1 MALLSIKD
9 VTFTFSHP
17 VLLDGVTIHIE
28 RGERVGLVGRNG
40 AGKSTLLRLI
50 GGELKPDDGSVV
62 IESGA
67 RLSSLTQ
74 HVPDTKGGSIF
85 AQVADGIPNIGADI
99 AEFRTLD
106 LKSHAETLSADEQSR
121 LDSAIERIG
130 AEERGWDALHS
141 VERTLREMSLDPD
154 QTFDSLSAGKK
165 RRVLLA
171 RALVTEPDVLL
182 LDEPTNHLDIDSI
195 LWLQDFLSRYA
206 GTLIFV
212 THDRAFLQALAN
224 RIIEVDRGRLFDWT
238 CDYATFLTRRDAMLE
253 AEEQQQALFDKKLAE
268 EEKWIRQGIKARR
281 TRNEGRVRALKEL
294 REVRKQRRDKIG
306 KAKMQLQEAERSGM
320 LVSKADDVSFGYDD
334 ELIIRNLSTRVFRG
348 DRIGLIGPNGVGKTT
363 LLKVLLNELKP
374 NSGNIRV
381 GTNISVAYFD
391 QLRAQLDEEKSVRE
405 NIGDGSDFVLI
416 NGVRKHVVGYLQ
428 DFLFS
433 PERVQTR
440 VNFLSGG
447 ERNRL
452 LLARLFT
459 KPANVLVLDE
469 PTNDLDAETLELL
482 EELLAQ
488 FSGTLLLVSHD
499 RAFLNNV
506 ATSTFVFEGD
516 GVIREFDGGYDD
528 WQRQKSEEEA
538 AQAPTAVKSANANAA
553 AKQTNNAGNATA
565 SSPSA
570 GSSPHPEKTAKP
582 RKLSFKEQRELEA
595 LPKRI
600 EEIENRQK
608 ELHAQMADPSF
619 YQQPREQ
626 IAAATSE
633 LEQLEEE
640 LLEKF
645 DRWESLE
652 SETA

>member
-17 VLLDGVTIHIE
+17 VLLDGVTVHIE

-50 GGELKPDDGSVV
+50 GGELKPDDGAVAF
-62 IESGA
+62 EAGA
-67 RLSSLTQ
+67 RLASLTQ

-171 RALVTEPDVLL
+171 RALVTEPDILL

-195 LWLQDFLSRYA
+195 LWLQDFLSRFA

-294 REVRKQRRDKIG
+294 REVRKQRRDKVG
-306 KAKMQLQEAERSGM
+306 KAKMQLQNAERSGM

-334 ELIIRNLSTRVFRG
+334 ELIIRNLTTRVFRG

-363 LLKVLLNELKP
+363 LLKVLLNELQP

-391 QLRAQLDEEKSVRE
+391 QLRAQLDEDKSVRE

-440 VNFLSGG
+440 VSFLSGG

-528 WQRQKSEEEA
+528 WLRQKSATNE
-538 AQAPTAVKSANANAA
+538 QAA
-553 AKQTNNAGNATA
+553 AIAKAEQKYQA
-565 SSPSA
+565 SSSDETA
-570 GSSPHPEKTAKP
+570 TTDTSSSDSRAARKP
-582 RKLSFKEQRELEA
+582 RKLSFKEQRELQT

-608 ELHAQMADPSF
+608 ELHALMADPSF
-619 YQQPREQ
+619 YQKPREE
-626 IAAATSE
+626 IAAATDE

-652 SETA
+652 SPTA

>member
-17 VLLDGVTIHIE
+17 VLLDGVTVHIE

-50 GGELKPDDGSVV
+50 GGELKPDNGSVV
-62 IESGA
+62 LESGA
-67 RLSSLTQ
+67 RLASLTQ
-74 HVPDTKGGSIF
+74 HVPDAKGGSIF

-106 LKSHAETLSADEQSR
+106 LKSNSEALTPDEQTR
-121 LDSAIERIG
+121 IDRAIERIG
-130 AEERGWDALHS
+130 AEEHGWDALHS

-195 LWLQDFLSRYA
+195 LWLQDFLSRFA

-238 CDYATFLTRRDAMLE
+238 CDYATFLIRRDAMLE

-294 REVRKQRRDKIG
+294 REVRAQRRDKVG

-320 LVSKADDVSFGYDD
+320 LVSKADNVSFAYDKQP
-334 ELIIRNLSTRVFRG
+334 IIRNLTTRVFRG

-363 LLKVLLNELKP
+363 LLKVLLNELQP
-374 NSGNIRV
+374 QSGNVRV

-416 NGVRKHVVGYLQ
+416 NGQRKHVVGYLQ

-440 VNFLSGG
+440 VSFLSGG

-528 WQRQKSEEEA
+528 WLRQKSDTN
-538 AQAPTAVKSANANAA
+538 QQAA
-553 AKQTNNAGNATA
+553 ATA
-565 SSPSA
+565 KAEQKYQASGSDDASTSDTSSSDSRSA
-570 GSSPHPEKTAKP
+570 SKP
-582 RKLSFKEQRELEA
+582 RKLSFKEQRELET
-595 LPKRI
+595 LPKQI

-608 ELHAQMADPSF
+608 ELHALMADPSF
-619 YQQPREQ
+619 YQKPREE
-626 IAAATSE
+626 IATATDE

-640 LLEKF
+640 LLKKF

-652 SETA
+652 AQTA

>member
-17 VLLDGVTIHIE
+17 VLLDGVTVHIE

-40 AGKSTLLRLI
+40 AGKSTLLKLI
-50 GGELKPDDGSVV
+50 GGELKPDDGSV
-62 IESGA
+62 ILESGA
-67 RLSSLTQ
+67 RLASLTQ
-74 HVPDTKGGSIF
+74 HVPDAKGGSIF

-106 LKSHAETLSADEQSR
+106 LKAHAQQLSADEQAK
-121 LDSAIERIG
+121 LDIAIERIG

-195 LWLQDFLSRYA
+195 LWLQDFLSRYT

-294 REVRKQRRDKIG
+294 REVRAQRRDKVG

-320 LVSKADDVSFGYDD
+320 LVSKADNVSFAYD
-334 ELIIRNLSTRVFRG
+334 EQPIIRDLSTTVFRG

-363 LLKVLLNELKP
+363 LLKVLLGELKP
-374 NSGNIRV
+374 QSGNVRV
-381 GTNISVAYFD
+381 GTNTSVAYFD

-416 NGVRKHVVGYLQ
+416 NGQRKHVVGYLQ

-440 VNFLSGG
+440 VSFLSGG

-482 EELLAQ
+482 EELLAN
-488 FSGTLLLVSHD
+488 FSGTLLIVSHD

-506 ATSTFVFEGD
+506 ATSTFVFEGN

-528 WQRQKSEEEA
+528 WLRQKSDTN
-538 AQAPTAVKSANANAA
+538 QQAA
-553 AKQTNNAGNATA
+553 ATA
-565 SSPSA
+565 KAEQKYQASGSAESSTDNSSPTNSKPA
-570 GSSPHPEKTAKP
+570 SKP
-582 RKLSFKEQRELEA
+582 RRLSFKEQRELET

-608 ELHAQMADPSF
+608 ELHALMADPSF
-619 YQQPREQ
+619 YQKSREE
-626 IAAATSE
+626 IAAATDE

-640 LLEKF
+640 LLEKL

-652 SETA
+652 SHTA

>member
-9 VTFTFSHP
+9 VTFTFTHP
-17 VLLDGVTIHIE
+17 VLLDGVTVNIE

-40 AGKSTLLRLI
+40 AGKSTLLKLI
-50 GGELKPDDGSVV
+50 GGELKPDDGGVTL
-62 IESGA
+62 EAGA
-67 RLSSLTQ
+67 CLASLMQ
-74 HVPDTKGGSIF
+74 HVPDAKGGSIF
-85 AQVADGIPNIGADI
+85 AQVSDGIPNIGGDI

-106 LKSHAETLSADEQSR
+106 LKSHTETLTADEQLR
-121 LDSAIERIG
+121 MDSAIERIG
-130 AEERGWDALHS
+130 AEEKGWDALHS

-195 LWLQDFLSRYA
+195 LWLQDFLSRYS

-268 EEKWIRQGIKARR
+268 EERWIRQGIKARR
-281 TRNEGRVRALKEL
+281 TRNEGRVRALKDL
-294 REVRKQRRDKIG
+294 REVRKQRRDKVG

-320 LVSKADDVSFGYDD
+320 LVSKADNVSFAYDD
-334 ELIIRNLSTRVFRG
+334 QQIIRNLSTTIFRG

-363 LLKVLLNELKP
+363 LLKVLLNDLKP
-374 NSGNIRV
+374 NSGTIRV
-381 GTNISVAYFD
+381 GTNTSVAYFD
-391 QLRAQLDEEKSVRE
+391 QLRAQLEEDKSVRE
-405 NIGDGSDFVLI
+405 NIGDGSDYVLI
-416 NGVRKHVVGYLQ
+416 NGQRKHVVGYLQ

-433 PERVQTR
+433 PDRVQTR
-440 VNFLSGG
+440 VSFLSGG

-459 KPANVLVLDE
+459 KPANILVLDE

-528 WQRQKSEEEA
+528 WLRQKSDSNY
-538 AQAPTAVKSANANAA
+538 QAA
-553 AKQTNNAGNATA
+553 ALAKAEKKYQESAAGQCLPPTTRRLQLPTRRLSRVSLASKNN
-565 SSPSA
+565 
-570 GSSPHPEKTAKP
+570 
-582 RKLSFKEQRELEA
+582 
-595 LPKRI
+595 
-600 EEIENRQK
+600 EN
-608 ELHAQMADPSF
+608 
-619 YQQPREQ
+619 
-626 IAAATSE
+626 
-633 LEQLEEE
+633 
-640 LLEKF
+640 
-645 DRWESLE
+645 
-652 SETA
+652 

>member
-17 VLLDGVTIHIE
+17 VLLDGVTVHIE

-40 AGKSTLLRLI
+40 AGKSTLLKLI

-62 IESGA
+62 LESGA
-67 RLSSLTQ
+67 CLASLTQ
-74 HVPDTKGGSIF
+74 HVPDAKGGSIF

-106 LKSHAETLSADEQSR
+106 LKSQADPLSPDEQKR
-121 LDSAIERIG
+121 LDTAIERIG

-195 LWLQDFLSRYA
+195 LWLQDFLSRYT

-294 REVRKQRRDKIG
+294 REVRRQRRDKVG

-320 LVSKADDVSFGYDD
+320 LVSKADNVSFAYDD
-334 ELIIRNLSTRVFRG
+334 QPIIRDLSTTVFRG

-363 LLKVLLNELKP
+363 LLKVLLGELQP
-374 NSGNIRV
+374 QSGNVRV
-381 GTNISVAYFD
+381 GTNTSVAYFD

-416 NGVRKHVVGYLQ
+416 NGQRKHVVGYLQ

-440 VNFLSGG
+440 VSFLSGG

-482 EELLAQ
+482 EELLAN

-528 WQRQKSEEEA
+528 WLRQKSATSE
-538 AQAPTAVKSANANAA
+538 QAA
-553 AKQTNNAGNATA
+553 A
-565 SSPSA
+565 
-570 GSSPHPEKTAKP
+570 TAKAEQKYQASGSAESSTNDAPPSDSRPAGKP
-582 RKLSFKEQRELEA
+582 RRLSFKEQRELET

-608 ELHAQMADPSF
+608 ELHALMADPNF
-619 YQQPREQ
+619 YQKPREE
-626 IAAATSE
+626 IAAATDE
-633 LEQLEEE
+633 LDQLEEE

-652 SETA
+652 SPSA

>member
-17 VLLDGVTIHIE
+17 VLLDGVTVHIE

-40 AGKSTLLRLI
+40 AGKSTLLKLI

-62 IESGA
+62 FESGA
-67 RLSSLTQ
+67 RLASLTQ

-106 LKSHAETLSADEQSR
+106 LKSNAETLSADEQSR
-121 LDSAIERIG
+121 LDSAIEKIG

-195 LWLQDFLSRYA
+195 LWLQDFLSRFA

-281 TRNEGRVRALKEL
+281 TRNEGRVRALKDL
-294 REVRKQRRDKIG
+294 REVRAQRRDKVG
-306 KAKMQLQEAERSGM
+306 KAKMQLQDAERSGM
-320 LVSKADDVSFGYDD
+320 LVSKADNVSFGYDD
-334 ELIIRNLSTRVFRG
+334 ELIIRNLTTRVFRG

-391 QLRAQLDEEKSVRE
+391 QLRAQLDEDKSVRE
-405 NIGDGSDFVLI
+405 NVGDGSDFVLI

-440 VNFLSGG
+440 VSFLSGG

-482 EELLAQ
+482 EDLLAQ

-528 WQRQKSEEEA
+528 WLRQKSDTN
-538 AQAPTAVKSANANAA
+538 QQAA
-553 AKQTNNAGNATA
+553 ATA
-565 SSPSA
+565 KAEQKYQASGSNESSTA
-570 GSSPHPEKTAKP
+570 DTSSSDSKAASKP
-582 RKLSFKEQRELEA
+582 RKLSFKEQRELEI

-600 EEIENRQK
+600 EEIETRQK
-608 ELHAQMADPSF
+608 ELHALMADPSF
-619 YQQPREQ
+619 YQKPREE
-626 IAAATSE
+626 IAAATDE

-645 DRWESLE
+645 DRWESIE
-652 SETA
+652 SRTA

>member
-9 VTFTFSHP
+9 VTFTFTHP
-17 VLLDGVTIHIE
+17 VLLDGVTVNIE

-40 AGKSTLLRLI
+40 AGKSTLLKLI
-50 GGELKPDDGSVV
+50 GGELKPDDGGVTL
-62 IESGA
+62 EAGA
-67 RLSSLTQ
+67 CLASLMQ
-74 HVPDTKGGSIF
+74 HVPDAKGGSIF
-85 AQVADGIPNIGADI
+85 AQVSDGIPNIGGDI

-106 LKSHAETLSADEQSR
+106 LKSHTETLTADEQLR
-121 LDSAIERIG
+121 MDSAIERIG
-130 AEERGWDALHS
+130 AEEKGWDALHS

-195 LWLQDFLSRYA
+195 LWLQDFLSRYS

-268 EEKWIRQGIKARR
+268 EERWIRQGIKARR
-281 TRNEGRVRALKEL
+281 TRNEGRVRALKDL
-294 REVRKQRRDKIG
+294 REVRKQRRDKVG

-320 LVSKADDVSFGYDD
+320 LVSKADNVSFAYDD
-334 ELIIRNLSTRVFRG
+334 QQIIRNLSTTIFRG

-363 LLKVLLNELKP
+363 LLKVLLNDLKP
-374 NSGNIRV
+374 NSGTIRV
-381 GTNISVAYFD
+381 GTNTSVAYFD
-391 QLRAQLDEEKSVRE
+391 QLRAQLEEDKSVRE
-405 NIGDGSDFVLI
+405 NIGDGSDYVLI
-416 NGVRKHVVGYLQ
+416 NGQRKHVVGYLQ

-433 PERVQTR
+433 PDRVQTR
-440 VNFLSGG
+440 VSFLSGG

-459 KPANVLVLDE
+459 KPANILVLDE

-528 WQRQKSEEEA
+528 WLRQKSDSNY
-538 AQAPTAVKSANANAA
+538 QAA
-553 AKQTNNAGNATA
+553 ALAKAEKKYQESGSRTVPA
-565 SSPSA
+565 SDNSPPSTPN
-570 GSSPHPEKTAKP
+570 STAKP
-582 RKLSFKEQRELEA
+582 RKLSFKEQRELET
-595 LPKRI
+595 LPRRI
-600 EEIENRQK
+600 EEIENRQQK
-608 ELHAQMADPSF
+608 LHALMADPSF
-619 YQQPREQ
+619 YQKPRED
-626 IAAATSE
+626 IAAATEE

-640 LLEKF
+640 LMEKF

-652 SETA
+652 SQTS

>member
-9 VTFTFSHP
+9 VTFTFTHP
-17 VLLDGVTIHIE
+17 VLLDGVTVNIE

-40 AGKSTLLRLI
+40 AGKSTLLKLI
-50 GGELKPDDGSVV
+50 GGELKPDDGGVTL
-62 IESGA
+62 EAGA
-67 RLSSLTQ
+67 CLASLMQ
-74 HVPDTKGGSIF
+74 HVPDAKGGSIF
-85 AQVADGIPNIGADI
+85 AQVSDGIPNIGGDI

-106 LKSHAETLSADEQSR
+106 LKSHTETLTADEQLR
-121 LDSAIERIG
+121 MDSAIERIG
-130 AEERGWDALHS
+130 AEEKGWDALHS

-195 LWLQDFLSRYA
+195 LWLQDFLSRYS

-268 EEKWIRQGIKARR
+268 EERWIRQGIKARR
-281 TRNEGRVRALKEL
+281 TRNEGRVRALKDL
-294 REVRKQRRDKIG
+294 REVRKQRREKVG

-320 LVSKADDVSFGYDD
+320 LVSKADNVSFAYDD
-334 ELIIRNLSTRVFRG
+334 QQIIRNLSTTIFRG

-363 LLKVLLNELKP
+363 LLKVLLNDLKP
-374 NSGNIRV
+374 NSGTIRV
-381 GTNISVAYFD
+381 GTNTSVAYFD
-391 QLRAQLDEEKSVRE
+391 QLRAQLEEDKSVRE
-405 NIGDGSDFVLI
+405 NIGDGSDYVLI
-416 NGVRKHVVGYLQ
+416 NGQRKHVVGYLQ

-433 PERVQTR
+433 PDRVQTR
-440 VNFLSGG
+440 VSFLSGG

-459 KPANVLVLDE
+459 KPANILVLDE

-528 WQRQKSEEEA
+528 WLRQKSDSNY
-538 AQAPTAVKSANANAA
+538 QAA
-553 AKQTNNAGNATA
+553 ALAKSEKKYQESGSRTVPA
-565 SSPSA
+565 SDNSPPSTPN
-570 GSSPHPEKTAKP
+570 STAKP
-582 RKLSFKEQRELEA
+582 RKLSFKEQRELET
-595 LPKRI
+595 LPRRI
-600 EEIENRQK
+600 EEIENRQQK
-608 ELHAQMADPSF
+608 LHALMADPSF
-619 YQQPREQ
+619 YQKPRED
-626 IAAATSE
+626 IAAATEE

-640 LLEKF
+640 LMEKF

-652 SETA
+652 SQTS

>member
-17 VLLDGVTIHIE
+17 VLLDGVTVHIE

-40 AGKSTLLRLI
+40 AGKSTLLKLI
-50 GGELKPDDGSVV
+50 GGELKPDDGSV
-62 IESGA
+62 ILESGA
-67 RLSSLTQ
+67 RLASLTQ
-74 HVPDTKGGSIF
+74 HVPDAKGGSIF

-106 LKSHAETLSADEQSR
+106 LKAHAQQLSADEQAK
-121 LDSAIERIG
+121 LDIAIERIG

-195 LWLQDFLSRYA
+195 LWLQDFLSRYT

-294 REVRKQRRDKIG
+294 REVRAQRRDKVG

-320 LVSKADDVSFGYDD
+320 LVSKADNVSFAYD
-334 ELIIRNLSTRVFRG
+334 EQPIIRDLSTTVFRG

-363 LLKVLLNELKP
+363 LLKVLLGELKP
-374 NSGNIRV
+374 QSGNVRV
-381 GTNISVAYFD
+381 GTNTSVAYFD

-416 NGVRKHVVGYLQ
+416 NGQRKHVVGYLQ

-440 VNFLSGG
+440 VSFLSGG

-482 EELLAQ
+482 EELLAN
-488 FSGTLLLVSHD
+488 FSGTLLIVSHD

-506 ATSTFVFEGD
+506 ATSTFVFEGN

-528 WQRQKSEEEA
+528 WLRQKSDTN
-538 AQAPTAVKSANANAA
+538 QQAA
-553 AKQTNNAGNATA
+553 ATA
-565 SSPSA
+565 KAEQKYQASGSAESSTDNSSPTNSKPA
-570 GSSPHPEKTAKP
+570 SKP
-582 RKLSFKEQRELEA
+582 RRLSFKEQRELET

-608 ELHAQMADPSF
+608 ELHALMADPSF
-619 YQQPREQ
+619 YQKSREE
-626 IAAATSE
+626 IAAATDE

-652 SETA
+652 SHTA

>member
-9 VTFTFSHP
+9 VTFTFTHP
-17 VLLDGVTIHIE
+17 VLLDGVTVNIE

-40 AGKSTLLRLI
+40 AGKSTLLKLI
-50 GGELKPDDGSVV
+50 GGELKPDDGGVTL
-62 IESGA
+62 EAGA
-67 RLSSLTQ
+67 CLASLMQ
-74 HVPDTKGGSIF
+74 HVPDAKGGSIF
-85 AQVADGIPNIGADI
+85 AQVSDGIPNIGGDI

-106 LKSHAETLSADEQSR
+106 LKSHTETLTADEQLR
-121 LDSAIERIG
+121 MDSAIERIG
-130 AEERGWDALHS
+130 AEEQGWDALHS

-195 LWLQDFLSRYA
+195 LWLQDFLSRYS

-268 EEKWIRQGIKARR
+268 EERWIRQGIKARR

-294 REVRKQRRDKIG
+294 REVRKQRRDKVG

-320 LVSKADDVSFGYDD
+320 LVSKADNVSFAYDD
-334 ELIIRNLSTRVFRG
+334 QPIIRNLSTTVFRG

-363 LLKVLLNELKP
+363 LLKVLLNDLKP
-374 NSGNIRV
+374 DSGTIRI
-381 GTNISVAYFD
+381 GTNTSVAYFD
-391 QLRAQLDEEKSVRE
+391 QLRAQLEEDKSVRE
-405 NIGDGSDFVLI
+405 NIGDGSDYVLI
-416 NGVRKHVVGYLQ
+416 NGQRKHVVGYLQ

-433 PERVQTR
+433 PDRVQTR
-440 VNFLSGG
+440 VSFLSGG

-459 KPANVLVLDE
+459 KPANILVLDE

-482 EELLAQ
+482 EELLSQ

-528 WQRQKSEEEA
+528 WLRQKSDSND
-538 AQAPTAVKSANANAA
+538 QAA
-553 AKQTNNAGNATA
+553 ALAKSEKKYQESGSRAVPASGN
-565 SSPSA
+565 SPPLTLKS
-570 GSSPHPEKTAKP
+570 TVKP
-582 RKLSFKEQRELEA
+582 RKLSFKEQRELET
-595 LPKRI
+595 LPKQI
-600 EEIENRQK
+600 EEIENRQQ
-608 ELHAQMADPSF
+608 ELHALMADPSF
-619 YQQPREQ
+619 YQKPREE
-626 IAAATSE
+626 IAAATEE
-633 LEQLEEE
+633 LEHLEEE
-640 LLEKF
+640 LMEKF

-652 SETA
+652 SHTA

>member
-1 MALLSIKD
+1 MALLSIKN

-17 VLLDGVTIHIE
+17 VLLDGVTVNIE

-50 GGELKPDDGSVV
+50 GGELKPDDGCVTLDN
-62 IESGA
+62 GA

-74 HVPDTKGGSIF
+74 HVPDAKGGSIF
-85 AQVADGIPNIGADI
+85 AQVSDGIPKIGADI
-99 AEFRTLD
+99 AEFRRLD
-106 LKSHAETLSADEQSR
+106 HKSQTETLTPAEQSA

-195 LWLQDFLSRYA
+195 LWLQDFLSRFS

-238 CDYATFLTRRDAMLE
+238 CDYATFLLRRDAMLE

-268 EEKWIRQGIKARR
+268 EERWIRQGIKARR

-294 REVRKQRRDKIG
+294 REVRSQRRDKVG

-320 LVSKADDVSFGYDD
+320 LVSKADNVSFAYDNQP
-334 ELIIRNLSTRVFRG
+334 IIRNLSTTVFRG

-374 NSGNIRV
+374 QSGNIRV
-381 GTNISVAYFD
+381 GTNVSVAYFD
-391 QLRAQLDEEKSVRE
+391 QLRAQLEEDKSVRE
-405 NIGDGSDFVLI
+405 NIGDGSDFVVI
-416 NGVRKHVVGYLQ
+416 NGQRKHVVGYLQ

-440 VNFLSGG
+440 VSFLSGG

-516 GVIREFDGGYDD
+516 GVVREFDGGYDD
-528 WQRQKSEEEA
+528 WLRQKSENLEIAAAEA
-538 AQAPTAVKSANANAA
+538 KAASAQAANTSSTTPPGQPAVR
-553 AKQTNNAGNATA
+553 T
-565 SSPSA
+565 
-570 GSSPHPEKTAKP
+570 
-582 RKLSFKEQRELEA
+582 RKLSFKEQRELES

-600 EEIENRQK
+600 EELETRQK
-608 ELHAQMADPSF
+608 ELHVRMADPSF
-619 YQQPREQ
+619 YQKSREE
-626 IAAATSE
+626 IAEATAQLE
-633 LEQLEEE
+633 KLEQE
-640 LLEKF
+640 LLKTF
-645 DRWESLE
+645 DYWERLE
-652 SETA
+652 AQTA

>member
-17 VLLDGVTIHIE
+17 VLLDGVTVHIE

-40 AGKSTLLRLI
+40 AGKSTLLKLI
-50 GGELKPDDGSVV
+50 GGELKPDDGSV
-62 IESGA
+62 ILESGA
-67 RLSSLTQ
+67 RLASLTQ
-74 HVPDTKGGSIF
+74 HVPDAKGGSIF

-106 LKSHAETLSADEQSR
+106 LKAHAQQLSADEQAK
-121 LDSAIERIG
+121 LDIAIERIG

-195 LWLQDFLSRYA
+195 LWLQDFLSRYT

-294 REVRKQRRDKIG
+294 REVRAQRRYKVG

-320 LVSKADDVSFGYDD
+320 LVSKADNVSFAYD
-334 ELIIRNLSTRVFRG
+334 EQPIIRDLSTTVFRG

-363 LLKVLLNELKP
+363 LLKVLLGELKP
-374 NSGNIRV
+374 QSGNVRV
-381 GTNISVAYFD
+381 GTNTSVAYFD

-416 NGVRKHVVGYLQ
+416 NGQRKHVVGYLQ

-440 VNFLSGG
+440 VSFLSGG

-482 EELLAQ
+482 EELLAN
-488 FSGTLLLVSHD
+488 FSGTLLIVSHD

-506 ATSTFVFEGD
+506 ATSTFVFEGN

-528 WQRQKSEEEA
+528 WLRQKSDTN
-538 AQAPTAVKSANANAA
+538 QQAA
-553 AKQTNNAGNATA
+553 ATA
-565 SSPSA
+565 KAEQKYQASGSAESSTDNSSPTNSKPA
-570 GSSPHPEKTAKP
+570 SKP
-582 RKLSFKEQRELEA
+582 RRLSFKEQRELET

-608 ELHAQMADPSF
+608 ELHALMADPSF
-619 YQQPREQ
+619 YQKSREE
-626 IAAATSE
+626 IAAATDE

-652 SETA
+652 SHTA

>member
-17 VLLDGVTIHIE
+17 TLLDGVTVNIE
-28 RGERVGLVGRNG
+28 RGERIGLVGRNG

-50 GGELKPDDGSVV
+50 GGELKPDNGSVTL
-62 IESGA
+62 ETGA
-67 RLSSLTQ
+67 RLASLTQ
-74 HVPDTKGGSIF
+74 HVPDSKGGAIF
-85 AQVADGIPNIGADI
+85 AQVADGIPGIGADI
-99 AEFRTLD
+99 AEFR
-106 LKSHAETLSADEQSR
+106 R
-121 LDSAIERIG
+121 LDSKSHSSALSPAEQQRLDRAIEQIG
-130 AEERGWDALHS
+130 AEEHGWDALHS

-195 LWLQDFLSRYA
+195 LWLQDFLSRFA

-238 CDYATFLTRRDAMLE
+238 CDYRTFLERRDAMLE

-268 EEKWIRQGIKARR
+268 EERWIRQGIKARR

-294 REVRKQRRDKIG
+294 REIRKQRRDKIG

-320 LVSKADDVSFGYDD
+320 LVSKAENVSFAYDD
-334 ELIIRNLSTRVFRG
+334 EPIIRDFSTTVFRG

-363 LLKVLLNELKP
+363 LLKILLNELAP
-374 NSGNIRV
+374 QSGSVRI
-381 GTNISVAYFD
+381 GTNVSVAYFD
-391 QLRAQLDEEKSVRE
+391 QLRAQLDEDKSVRE

-416 NGVRKHVVGYLQ
+416 NGQRKHVVGYLQ

-440 VNFLSGG
+440 VSFLSGG

-482 EELLAQ
+482 EELLSQ

-506 ATSTFVFEGD
+506 ATSTLVFEGD

-528 WQRQKSEEEA
+528 WLRQRSETGSPPSDSLQKTQAKSPPDSNPEA
-538 AQAPTAVKSANANAA
+538 R
-553 AKQTNNAGNATA
+553 ATA
-565 SSPSA
+565 GSPNKASA
-570 GSSPHPEKTAKP
+570 VKP

-595 LPKRI
+595 LPVRI
-600 EEIENRQK
+600 EEIESRQK
-608 ELHAQMADPSF
+608 ELHALMADPSF
-619 YQQPREQ
+619 YQKPREE
-626 IAAATSE
+626 IAAATQE

-640 LLEKF
+640 LMEKF
-645 DRWESLE
+645 ERWESLE
-652 SETA
+652 SPAG

>member
-9 VTFTFSHP
+9 VTFTFTHP
-17 VLLDGVTIHIE
+17 VLLDGVTVNIE

-40 AGKSTLLRLI
+40 AGKSTLLKLI
-50 GGELKPDDGSVV
+50 GGELKPDDGGVTL
-62 IESGA
+62 EAGA
-67 RLSSLTQ
+67 CLASLMQ
-74 HVPDTKGGSIF
+74 HVPDAKGGSIF
-85 AQVADGIPNIGADI
+85 AQVSDGIPNIGGDI

-106 LKSHAETLSADEQSR
+106 LKSHTETLTADEQLR
-121 LDSAIERIG
+121 MDSAIERIG
-130 AEERGWDALHS
+130 AEEKGWDALHS

-195 LWLQDFLSRYA
+195 LWLQDFLSRYS

-268 EEKWIRQGIKARR
+268 EERWIRQGIKARR
-281 TRNEGRVRALKEL
+281 TRNEGRVRALKDL
-294 REVRKQRRDKIG
+294 REVRKQRREKVG

-320 LVSKADDVSFGYDD
+320 LVSKADNVSFAYDD
-334 ELIIRNLSTRVFRG
+334 QQIIRNLSTTIFRG

-363 LLKVLLNELKP
+363 LLKVLLNDLKP
-374 NSGNIRV
+374 NSGTIRV
-381 GTNISVAYFD
+381 GTNTSVAYFD
-391 QLRAQLDEEKSVRE
+391 QLRAQLEEDKSVRE
-405 NIGDGSDFVLI
+405 NIGDGSDYVLI
-416 NGVRKHVVGYLQ
+416 NGQRKHVVGYLQ

-433 PERVQTR
+433 PDRVQTR
-440 VNFLSGG
+440 VSFLSGG

-459 KPANVLVLDE
+459 KPANILVLDE

-528 WQRQKSEEEA
+528 WLRQKSDSNY
-538 AQAPTAVKSANANAA
+538 QAA
-553 AKQTNNAGNATA
+553 ALAKSEKKYQESGSRTVPA
-565 SSPSA
+565 SDNSPPSTPN
-570 GSSPHPEKTAKP
+570 STAKP
-582 RKLSFKEQRELEA
+582 RKLSFKEQRELET
-595 LPKRI
+595 LPRRI
-600 EEIENRQK
+600 EEIENRQQK
-608 ELHAQMADPSF
+608 LHALMADPSF
-619 YQQPREQ
+619 YQKPRED
-626 IAAATSE
+626 IAAATEE

-640 LLEKF
+640 LMEKF
-645 DRWESLE
+645 DRWESIE
-652 SETA
+652 SQTS

>member
-17 VLLDGVTIHIE
+17 TLLDGVTVNIE
-28 RGERVGLVGRNG
+28 RGEKVGLVGRNG

-50 GGELKPDDGSVV
+50 GGELKPDNGSVTL
-62 IESGA
+62 EAGA

-74 HVPDTKGGSIF
+74 HVPDAKSGSIF
-85 AQVADGIPNIGADI
+85 AQVADGIPGIGADI
-99 AEFRTLD
+99 AEFRRLD
-106 LKSHAETLSADEQSR
+106 LKSHSTPLSPDEKSR
-121 LDSAIERIG
+121 LDQAVEHIG
-130 AEERGWDALHS
+130 ADEHGWDALHS

-182 LDEPTNHLDIDSI
+182 LDEPTNHLDIDAI
-195 LWLQDFLSRYA
+195 LWLQDFLSRYS

-238 CDYATFLTRRDAMLE
+238 CDYQTFLQRRDAMLE

-268 EEKWIRQGIKARR
+268 EERWIRQGIKARR

-294 REVRKQRRDKIG
+294 REIRKQRRDKVG
-306 KAKMQLQEAERSGM
+306 KAKMQIQEADRSGM
-320 LVSKADDVSFGYDD
+320 LVSKADNVSFAYDG
-334 ELIIRNLSTRVFRG
+334 EPIIRNFSTTVFRG

-363 LLKVLLNELKP
+363 LLKVLLNELEP
-374 NSGNIRV
+374 QSGTIRV
-381 GTNISVAYFD
+381 GTNVSVAYFD
-391 QLRAQLDEEKSVRE
+391 QLRAQLDEDKSVRE

-416 NGVRKHVVGYLQ
+416 NGQRKHVVGYLQ

-433 PERVQTR
+433 PARVQTK
-440 VNFLSGG
+440 VSFLSGG

-482 EELLAQ
+482 EELLAE

-528 WQRQKSEEEA
+528 WLRQKPGTDTVTAASEQKSKA
-538 AQAPTAVKSANANAA
+538 ATQSAQRSETTDSVSAP
-553 AKQTNNAGNATA
+553 AKTA
-565 SSPSA
+565 SR
-570 GSSPHPEKTAKP
+570 P
-582 RKLSFKEQRELEA
+582 RKLSFKEQRELES

-600 EEIENRQK
+600 EEIENRQQ
-608 ELHAQMADPSF
+608 ELHALMADPSF
-619 YQQPREQ
+619 YQKPREE
-626 IAAATSE
+626 IAAATEE

-640 LLEKF
+640 LMEKF

-652 SETA
+652 SPES

>member
-17 VLLDGVTIHIE
+17 VLLDGVTVHIE

-40 AGKSTLLRLI
+40 AGKSTLLKLI
-50 GGELKPDDGSVV
+50 GGELKPDDGSV
-62 IESGA
+62 ILESGA
-67 RLSSLTQ
+67 RLASLTQ
-74 HVPDTKGGSIF
+74 HVPDAKGGSIF

-106 LKSHAETLSADEQSR
+106 LKAHAQQLSADEQAK
-121 LDSAIERIG
+121 LDIAIERIG

-195 LWLQDFLSRYA
+195 LWLQDFLSRYT

-224 RIIEVDRGRLFDWT
+224 RIIEVDRCRLFDWT

-294 REVRKQRRDKIG
+294 REVRAQRRYKVG

-320 LVSKADDVSFGYDD
+320 LVSKADNVSFAYD
-334 ELIIRNLSTRVFRG
+334 EQPIIRDLSTTVFRG

-363 LLKVLLNELKP
+363 LLKVLLGELKP
-374 NSGNIRV
+374 QSGNVRV
-381 GTNISVAYFD
+381 GTNTSVAYFD

-416 NGVRKHVVGYLQ
+416 NGQRKHVVGYLQ

-440 VNFLSGG
+440 VSFLSGG

-482 EELLAQ
+482 EELLAN
-488 FSGTLLLVSHD
+488 FSGTLLIVSHD

-506 ATSTFVFEGD
+506 ATSTFVFEGN

-528 WQRQKSEEEA
+528 WLRQKSDTN
-538 AQAPTAVKSANANAA
+538 QQAA
-553 AKQTNNAGNATA
+553 ATA
-565 SSPSA
+565 KAEQKYQASGSAESSTDNSSPTNSKPA
-570 GSSPHPEKTAKP
+570 SKP
-582 RKLSFKEQRELEA
+582 RRLSFKEQRELET

-608 ELHAQMADPSF
+608 ELHALMADPSF
-619 YQQPREQ
+619 YQKSREE
-626 IAAATSE
+626 IAAATDE

-652 SETA
+652 SHTA

>member
-9 VTFTFSHP
+9 VTFTFTHP
-17 VLLDGVTIHIE
+17 VLLDGVTVNIE

-40 AGKSTLLRLI
+40 AGKSTLLKLI
-50 GGELKPDDGSVV
+50 GGELKPDDGGVTL
-62 IESGA
+62 EAGA
-67 RLSSLTQ
+67 CLASLMQ
-74 HVPDTKGGSIF
+74 HVPDAKGGSIF
-85 AQVADGIPNIGADI
+85 AQVSDGIPNIGGDI

-106 LKSHAETLSADEQSR
+106 LKSHTETLTADEQLR
-121 LDSAIERIG
+121 MDSAIERIG
-130 AEERGWDALHS
+130 AEEKGWDALHS

-195 LWLQDFLSRYA
+195 LWLQDFLSRYS

-268 EEKWIRQGIKARR
+268 EERWIRQGIKARR
-281 TRNEGRVRALKEL
+281 TRNEGRVRALKDL
-294 REVRKQRRDKIG
+294 REVRKQRRDKVG

-320 LVSKADDVSFGYDD
+320 LVSKADNVSFAYDD
-334 ELIIRNLSTRVFRG
+334 QPIIRNLSTTVFRG

-363 LLKVLLNELKP
+363 LLKVLLNDLKP
-374 NSGNIRV
+374 NSGTIRV
-381 GTNISVAYFD
+381 GTNTSVAYFD
-391 QLRAQLDEEKSVRE
+391 QLRAQLEEDKSVRE
-405 NIGDGSDFVLI
+405 NIGDGSDYVLI
-416 NGVRKHVVGYLQ
+416 NGQRKHVVGYLQ

-433 PERVQTR
+433 PDRVQTR
-440 VNFLSGG
+440 VSFLSGG

-459 KPANVLVLDE
+459 KPANILVLDE

-528 WQRQKSEEEA
+528 WLRQKSDSNY
-538 AQAPTAVKSANANAA
+538 QAA
-553 AKQTNNAGNATA
+553 ALAKSEKKYQESGSRTVPA
-565 SSPSA
+565 SDNSPPSTPN
-570 GSSPHPEKTAKP
+570 STAKP
-582 RKLSFKEQRELEA
+582 RKLSFKEQRELET
-595 LPKRI
+595 LPRRI
-600 EEIENRQK
+600 EEIENRQQK
-608 ELHAQMADPSF
+608 LHALMADPSF
-619 YQQPREQ
+619 YQKPRED
-626 IAAATSE
+626 IAAATEE

-640 LLEKF
+640 LMEKF
-645 DRWESLE
+645 DRWESIE
-652 SETA
+652 SQTS

>member
-9 VTFTFSHP
+9 VTFTFTHP
-17 VLLDGVTIHIE
+17 VLLDGVTVNIE

-40 AGKSTLLRLI
+40 AGKSTLLKLI
-50 GGELKPDDGSVV
+50 GGELKPDDGGVTL
-62 IESGA
+62 EAGA
-67 RLSSLTQ
+67 CLASLMQ
-74 HVPDTKGGSIF
+74 HVPDAKGGSIF
-85 AQVADGIPNIGADI
+85 AQVSDGIPNIGGDI

-106 LKSHAETLSADEQSR
+106 LKSHTETLTADEQFR
-121 LDSAIERIG
+121 MDSAIERIG
-130 AEERGWDALHS
+130 AEEKGWDALHS

-195 LWLQDFLSRYA
+195 LWLQDFLSRYS

-268 EEKWIRQGIKARR
+268 EERWIRQGIKARR
-281 TRNEGRVRALKEL
+281 TRNEGRVRALKDL
-294 REVRKQRRDKIG
+294 REVRKQRRDKVG

-320 LVSKADDVSFGYDD
+320 LVSKADNVSFAYDD
-334 ELIIRNLSTRVFRG
+334 QQIIRNLSTTIFRG

-363 LLKVLLNELKP
+363 LLKVLLNDLKP
-374 NSGNIRV
+374 NSGTIRV
-381 GTNISVAYFD
+381 GTNTSVAYFD
-391 QLRAQLDEEKSVRE
+391 QLRAQLEEDKSVRE
-405 NIGDGSDFVLI
+405 NIGDGSDYVLI
-416 NGVRKHVVGYLQ
+416 NGQRKHVVGYLQ

-433 PERVQTR
+433 PDRVQTR
-440 VNFLSGG
+440 VSFLSGG

-459 KPANVLVLDE
+459 KPANILVLDE

-528 WQRQKSEEEA
+528 WLRQKSDSNY
-538 AQAPTAVKSANANAA
+538 QAA
-553 AKQTNNAGNATA
+553 ALAKSEKKYQESGSRTVPA
-565 SSPSA
+565 SDN
-570 GSSPHPEKTAKP
+570 SPHSTPNSTAKP
-582 RKLSFKEQRELEA
+582 RKLSFKEQRELET
-595 LPKRI
+595 LPRRI
-600 EEIENRQK
+600 EEIENRQQK
-608 ELHAQMADPSF
+608 LHALMADPSF
-619 YQQPREQ
+619 YQKPRED
-626 IAAATSE
+626 IAAATEE

-640 LLEKF
+640 LMEKF

-652 SETA
+652 SQTA

>member
-9 VTFTFSHP
+9 VTFTFTHP
-17 VLLDGVTIHIE
+17 VLLDGVTVNIE

-40 AGKSTLLRLI
+40 AGKSTLLKLI
-50 GGELKPDDGSVV
+50 GGELKPDDGGVTL
-62 IESGA
+62 EAGA

-74 HVPDTKGGSIF
+74 HVPDAKGGSIF
-85 AQVADGIPNIGADI
+85 AQVSDGIPNIGEDI
-99 AEFRTLD
+99 TNFRTLD
-106 LKSHAETLSADEQSR
+106 RKSHAETLTADEQSR
-121 LDSAIERIG
+121 MDSAIERIG
-130 AEERGWDALHS
+130 AEDQGWDALHS

-171 RALVTEPDVLL
+171 RTLVTEPDVLL

-195 LWLQDFLSRYA
+195 LWLQEFLSRYS

-238 CDYATFLTRRDAMLE
+238 CDYSTFLTRRDAMLE

-268 EEKWIRQGIKARR
+268 EERWIRQGIKARR

-294 REVRKQRRDKIG
+294 REVRKRRRDKVG

-320 LVSKADDVSFGYDD
+320 LVSKADNVSFAYDD
-334 ELIIRNLSTRVFRG
+334 QPIIRNLSTTIFRG

-363 LLKVLLNELKP
+363 LLKVLLNDLKP
-374 NSGNIRV
+374 NSGTIRV
-381 GTNISVAYFD
+381 GTNTSVAYFD
-391 QLRAQLDEEKSVRE
+391 QLRAQLEEDKSVRE
-405 NIGDGSDFVLI
+405 NIGDGSDYVLI
-416 NGVRKHVVGYLQ
+416 NGQRKHVVGYLQ

-433 PERVQTR
+433 PDRVQTR
-440 VNFLSGG
+440 VSFLSGG

-459 KPANVLVLDE
+459 KPANILVLDE

-482 EELLAQ
+482 EELLSQ

-506 ATSTFVFEGD
+506 ATSTFVFEGN
-516 GVIREFDGGYDD
+516 GIIREFDGGYDD
-528 WQRQKSEEEA
+528 WLRQKSENNEQAA
-538 AQAPTAVKSANANAA
+538 AQGKSEQKYQESGSVTAPAA
-553 AKQTNNAGNATA
+553 DN
-565 SSPSA
+565 SPSSA
-570 GSSPHPEKTAKP
+570 SKSTGKP
-582 RKLSFKEQRELEA
+582 RKLSFKEQRELET
-595 LPKRI
+595 LPRRI
-600 EEIENRQK
+600 EEIETRQK
-608 ELHAQMADPSF
+608 ELHALMADPSY
-619 YQQPREQ
+619 YQKPREELT
-626 IAAATSE
+626 AVADE

-640 LLEKF
+640 LMEKF

-652 SETA
+652 SATA

>member
-1 MALLSIKD
+1 
-9 VTFTFSHP
+9 
-17 VLLDGVTIHIE
+17 
-28 RGERVGLVGRNG
+28 
-40 AGKSTLLRLI
+40 
-50 GGELKPDDGSVV
+50 
-62 IESGA
+62 
-67 RLSSLTQ
+67 
-74 HVPDTKGGSIF
+74 
-85 AQVADGIPNIGADI
+85 
-99 AEFRTLD
+99 
-106 LKSHAETLSADEQSR
+106 
-121 LDSAIERIG
+121 
-130 AEERGWDALHS
+130 
-141 VERTLREMSLDPD
+141 MSLDPD

-195 LWLQDFLSRYA
+195 LWLQDFLSRYT

-294 REVRKQRRDKIG
+294 REVRAQRRDKVG

-320 LVSKADDVSFGYDD
+320 LVSKADNVSFAYD
-334 ELIIRNLSTRVFRG
+334 EQPIIRDLSTTVFRG

-363 LLKVLLNELKP
+363 LLKVLLGELKP
-374 NSGNIRV
+374 QSGNVRV
-381 GTNISVAYFD
+381 GTNTSVAYFD

-416 NGVRKHVVGYLQ
+416 NGQRKHVVGYLQ

-440 VNFLSGG
+440 VSFLSGG

-482 EELLAQ
+482 EELLAN
-488 FSGTLLLVSHD
+488 FSGTLLIVSHD

-506 ATSTFVFEGD
+506 ATSTFVFEGN

-528 WQRQKSEEEA
+528 WLRQKSDTN
-538 AQAPTAVKSANANAA
+538 QQAA
-553 AKQTNNAGNATA
+553 ATA
-565 SSPSA
+565 KAEQKYQASGSAESSTDNSSPTNSKPA
-570 GSSPHPEKTAKP
+570 SKP
-582 RKLSFKEQRELEA
+582 RRLSFKEQRELET

-608 ELHAQMADPSF
+608 ELHALMADPSF
-619 YQQPREQ
+619 YQKSREE
-626 IAAATSE
+626 IAAATDE

-652 SETA
+652 SHTA